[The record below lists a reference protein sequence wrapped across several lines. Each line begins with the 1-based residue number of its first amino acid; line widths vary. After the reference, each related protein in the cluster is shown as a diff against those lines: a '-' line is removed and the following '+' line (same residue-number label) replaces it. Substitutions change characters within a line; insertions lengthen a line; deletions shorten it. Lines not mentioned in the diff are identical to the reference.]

1 MREVLGGIRI
11 TPFATASLVRDRRV
25 VVTQSGVETVE
36 LD

>member
-11 TPFATASLVRDRRV
+11 TPFVTAWLVLDRRE

-36 LD
+36 VG